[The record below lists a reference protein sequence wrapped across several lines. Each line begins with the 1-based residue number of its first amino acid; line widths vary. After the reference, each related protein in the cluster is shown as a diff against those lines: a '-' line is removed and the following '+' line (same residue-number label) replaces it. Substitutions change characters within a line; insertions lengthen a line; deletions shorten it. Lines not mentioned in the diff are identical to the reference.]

1 MRRIWVPVVAALV
14 LTVTACGG
22 GSNGSTPAA
31 QSSPSSPAPT
41 TAAAAPG
48 PTGSPAGPAIPPGK
62 CDIAVSKD
70 LGHKP
75 TLTFPKTC
83 DAPRTLVSKDIVA
96 GTGAPLK
103 EGQTATVQYLGVS
116 LSNRQQF
123 DASWDRNQPFPVE
136 NVGQAQVID
145 GWNQGLPGMRKGGR
159 RLLLI
164 PPDLGYGASGQP
176 PIGPNETL
184 VFVVDLVSISG

>member
-14 LTVTACGG
+14 LTITACGG
-22 GSNGSTPAA
+22 SNGTAPAA
-31 QSSPSSPAPT
+31 QSSPS
-41 TAAAAPG
+41 TAATSAAPPPS
-48 PTGSPAGPAIPPGK
+48 PTGTGAGPAIPPGK
-62 CDIAVSKD
+62 CDITVSKD
-70 LGHKP
+70 LGKKP

-83 DAPRTLVSKDIVA
+83 DAPRTLVSKDIVV
-96 GTGAPLK
+96 GTGAPLTA
-103 EGQTATVQYLGVS
+103 GQTATVQYVGVS
-116 LSNRQQF
+116 LSNQQQF

-136 NVGQAQVID
+136 DVGQAQVID

-164 PPDLGYGASGQP
+164 PPDLGYGASGSG

-184 VFVVDLVSISG
+184 VFVIDLVSISG